1 MDAIS
6 SEAFEGLNDAVASLL
21 PDVTDLS
28 VQLIPSVT
36 PTYIKPTGFG
46 GFVGINE
53 DPKGEIIGRRLEG
66 IALVT
71 VRAGNTTVLNEAVT
85 RVTRAFLGVDRATLL
100 VEGFLRVALDS
111 VGSQTTSGSGSSR
124 VVERGLTFKV
134 LYEFLKRPEEPED
147 VILEIPTNLDTA

>member
-6 SEAFEGLNDAVASLL
+6 SEALEGLNAAVASLL
-21 PDVTDLS
+21 PDVSDLS

-36 PTYIKPTGFG
+36 PTHIKPTGFG

-53 DPKGEIIGRRLEG
+53 EPKGEIIGRRLDAT
-66 IALVT
+66 ALVT
-71 VRAGNTTVLNEAVT
+71 ARADNTTVLNDAVT
-85 RVTRAFLGVDRATLL
+85 RVSHAFLGADRATLL
-100 VEGFLRVALDS
+100 EEGFLRVVLDDM
-111 VGSQTTSGSGSSR
+111 GPQTVSGSGSSS
-124 VVERGLTFKV
+124 VVERDLTFKV

>member
-6 SEAFEGLNDAVASLL
+6 SEALEGLNAAVASLL
-21 PDVTDLS
+21 PDVTGPS

-36 PTYIKPTGFG
+36 PTHIKPTGFG
-46 GFVGINE
+46 GFVGMNE
-53 DPKGEIIGRRLEG
+53 DPKGEIIGRRLEAT
-66 IALVT
+66 ALVT
-71 VRAGNTTVLNEAVT
+71 ARASNTTVLNDAVT
-85 RVTRAFLGVDRATLL
+85 RVTRAFLAADRATLL
-100 VEGFLRVALDS
+100 EAGFLRVALDD
-111 VGSQTTSGSGSSR
+111 VGPQTVSGSGSSR